1 MNIRGALVADLH
13 THSSCSDGALSVAE
27 MFELVCDS
35 PLHAFGIT
43 DHDTDEGARIG
54 SDLFACTNI
63 TFVPGIELSTVYGDR
78 DVHLLGY
85 FFNFDYEPL
94 MELCNAHRER
104 RAKRACEMADRLAED
119 GYEVSAQMLKDSG
132 ETVNR
137 TLLARMLVKTGAV
150 QSVDE
155 AYAGLIG
162 RKSKYYVESHPME
175 TLEGLKMLLAA
186 EAYPFIAHPAHY
198 HDEDLIPELVKE
210 GLVGLE
216 AYHSLQTKEQSKALV
231 QLADDLGIA
240 VSGGSDWHGDD
251 THNSYLG
258 KAGLSSKEL
267 VAFMH
272 ACGRP

>member
-13 THSSCSDGALSVAE
+13 THSSCSDGALSVEE

-35 PLHAFGIT
+35 PLHAFAIT
-43 DHDTDEGARIG
+43 DHDTGEGARIG
-54 SDLFACTNI
+54 SGLFAGTNI

-85 FFNFDYEPL
+85 FFDVDYQPL
-94 MELCNAHRER
+94 MELCEAHRER
-104 RAKRACEMADRLAED
+104 RAKRACEIADRMAED
-119 GYEVSAQMLKDSG
+119 GYEVSGQMLRDSG

-137 TLLARMLVKTGAV
+137 TLLARALVKTGAAK
-150 QSVDE
+150 SVDD
-155 AYAGLIG
+155 AYARLIS
-162 RKSKYYVESHPME
+162 RNSKYYVDSHPME
-175 TLEGLKMLLAA
+175 TLEGLQMLLEAD
-186 EAYPFIAHPAHY
+186 AYPFIAHPAHY
-198 HDEDLIPELVKE
+198 HDEDLIPDLVKE

-216 AYHSLQTKEQSKALV
+216 AYHSMQTKEQSKALV

-267 VAFMH
+267 VSFMQ
-272 ACGRP
+272 ACGRS